1 MSSKL
6 CPFCMQMTEG
16 DTCSHCGKNVN
27 YAGSPAH
34 LPAGYVVSGKHPYV
48 LGAALGQGGFGITYL
63 ALDMV
68 TNQRVAIKE
77 YYPTYCSARTSHS
90 NVTAYSNQE
99 DVYAKGKE
107 RFLNEAQTLKSLSD
121 LEHIVNV
128 LDFFEANNSAYLVM
142 EFLEGSSLKDYAVK
156 HGVFPA
162 QKFLTMLKPLM
173 EDIHRMHERGVIHR
187 DIAPDNIILL
197 PDGQMKLIDFG
208 AARSYVGSKSMT
220 MVVKKGYAPVEQYM
234 SKGSSASTD
243 VYALSASIYYC
254 ITGKVPTD
262 SAERQ
267 YDDVPLESPIALG
280 ADITP
285 KQEQAMLQA
294 LSIQQKE
301 RIQTVQ
307 EFLAALEDESIP
319 AAPAVP
325 PVQAEAK
332 PEAGGKT
339 KTKKPLSK
347 KTRLAILAAAAAVL
361 ILVVSLFLFSGRDT
375 AREGAGA
382 AAMQPVSG
390 QTTAAT
396 EPEAAT
402 EAAAETAAPEEETVV
417 TEPVS
422 TEPTYGEDEFE
433 SPMEASAPV
442 SSSSSAESGGGGG
455 GSSGGGG
462 GSSSGGGSG
471 GFWPF
476 PWR

>member
-6 CPFCMQMTEG
+6 CPFCMKMAEG
-16 DTCSHCGKNVN
+16 DTCPHCGKNVN

-34 LPAGYVVSGKHPYV
+34 LPAGYVVSGRHPYV

-68 TNQRVAIKE
+68 TNERVAIKE

-107 RFLNEAQTLKSLSD
+107 RFLNEARTLKSLSD
-121 LEHIVNV
+121 LENIVNV

-142 EFLEGSSLKDYAVK
+142 EFLEGCSLKDYALK
-156 HGVFPA
+156 NGTFPA
-162 QKFLTMLKPLM
+162 KPFLRQLKPLM

-187 DIAPDNIILL
+187 DIAPDNIVMLA
-197 PDGQMKLIDFG
+197 DGQMKLIDFG

-234 SKGSSASTD
+234 SKGSSSSTD
-243 VYALSASIYYC
+243 VYALSATIYYC
-254 ITGKVPTD
+254 ITGKVPAD

-267 YDDVPLESPIALG
+267 YDDAPLVSPISLG

-285 KQEQAMLQA
+285 KQEQALLKALNIQA
-294 LSIQQKE
+294 KD

-307 EFLAALEDESIP
+307 EFLEALQEEP
-319 AAPAVP
+319 APVPVAEPVPAPKAS
-325 PVQAEAK
+325 K
-332 PEAGGKT
+332 PDPARRKLLT
-339 KTKKPLSK
+339 V
-347 KTRLAILAAAAAVL
+347 ILAAAAAVL
-361 ILVVSLFLFSGRDT
+361 VLAAIFLFSGKDAAQEESVSSVQET
-375 AREGAGA
+375 EADA

-390 QTTAAT
+390 PQDAQPAEETTEEST
-396 EPEAAT
+396 V
-402 EAAAETAAPEEETVV
+402 PEEETIE
-417 TEPVS
+417 TEPIS

-433 SPMEASAPV
+433 GPV
-442 SSSSSAESGGGGG
+442 SATQVISNTPAEDSGGGGG

-462 GSSSGGGSG
+462 GGGG

-476 PWR
+476 FPWG

>member
-1 MSSKL
+1 MK
-6 CPFCMQMTEG
+6 MAEG
-16 DTCSHCGKNVN
+16 DTCPHCGKNVN

-68 TNQRVAIKE
+68 TNERVAIKE

-107 RFLNEAQTLKSLSD
+107 RFLNEARTLKSLSD

-142 EFLEGSSLKDYAVK
+142 EFLEGCSLKDYAVK
-156 HGVFPA
+156 NGTFPA
-162 QKFLTMLKPLM
+162 QKFLPMLKPLM

-187 DIAPDNIILL
+187 DIAPDNIVMLS
-197 PDGQMKLIDFG
+197 DGQMKLIDFG
-208 AARSYVGSKSMT
+208 AARSYLGDKSMT
-220 MVVKKGYAPVEQYM
+220 VVVKKGFAPVEQYM
-234 SKGSSASTD
+234 SKGSSSSTD
-243 VYALSASIYYC
+243 VYALAATIYYC

-267 YDDVPLESPIALG
+267 YDDAPLESPISLG

-285 KQEQAMLQA
+285 KQENALLQA
-294 LSIQQKE
+294 LNIHQKD

-307 EFLAALEDESIP
+307 EFLAAIQEEP
-319 AAPAVP
+319 APVAAAVP
-325 PVQAEAK
+325 EAQAETKAK
-332 PEAGGKT
+332 SESKD
-339 KTKKPLSK
+339 KPASK
-347 KTRLAILAAAAAVL
+347 KTRLVILAAAAAVL
-361 ILVVSLFLFSGRDT
+361 ALTVSLFLFSGK
-375 AREGAGA
+375 EGAQEETAADRQATETGA
-382 AAMQPVSG
+382 AAMQPISDPLSS
-390 QTTAAT
+390 QTGEETVT
-396 EPEAAT
+396 ETTSEST
-402 EAAAETAAPEEETVV
+402 APEEETIL

-433 SPMEASAPV
+433 SPVSASQPV
-442 SSSSSAESGGGGG
+442 SSPSSGDSGGDDGCIGDEG
-455 GSSGGGG
+455 LMY
-462 GSSSGGGSG
+462 
-471 GFWPF
+471 
-476 PWR
+476 

>member
-1 MSSKL
+1 MKMSDS
-6 CPFCMQMTEG
+6 
-16 DTCSHCGKNVN
+16 DTCPHCGKNVN

-48 LGAALGQGGFGITYL
+48 LGAALGQGGFGITYI

-68 TNQRVAIKE
+68 TNERVAIKE

-107 RFLNEAQTLKSLSD
+107 RFLNEARTLKSLSD
-121 LEHIVNV
+121 LENIVNV

-142 EFLEGSSLKDYAVK
+142 EFLEGSSLKEYAAK
-156 HGVFPA
+156 NGTFPA
-162 QKFLTMLKPLM
+162 QTFLRQLKPLM

-187 DIAPDNIILL
+187 DIAPDNIVMLS
-197 PDGQMKLIDFG
+197 DGQMKLIDFG

-234 SKGSSASTD
+234 SKGSSSSTD
-243 VYALSASIYYC
+243 VYALSATIYYC

-267 YDDVPLESPIALG
+267 YDDAPLESPIALG

-285 KQEQAMLQA
+285 KQEQALLQA
-294 LSIQQKE
+294 LNIQQKD
-301 RIQTVQ
+301 RIQTVE
-307 EFLAALEDESIP
+307 EFLTALQDDTVPVP
-319 AAPAVP
+319 AAAPVPRDEPAAKPAAAPKKLRPAV
-325 PVQAEAK
+325 
-332 PEAGGKT
+332 
-339 KTKKPLSK
+339 
-347 KTRLAILAAAAAVL
+347 LAAAAAVL
-361 ILVVSLFLFSGRDT
+361 ALTVALFLFSGKD
-375 AREGAGA
+375 ADQEAAEAGT

-390 QTTAAT
+390 PQSAHTG
-396 EPEAAT
+396 EET
-402 EAAAETAAPEEETVV
+402 EATVSEEETLQ
-417 TEPVS
+417 TEPIS
-422 TEPTYGEDEFE
+422 TEPTFSQEDFE
-433 SPMEASAPV
+433 GPV
-442 SSSSSAESGGGGG
+442 SAKQAISSGSTDDSGGGGGGG

-462 GSSSGGGSG
+462 GG

-476 PWR
+476 FPWG